1 MDDLEIDADARTKM
15 KKNGLSRSG
24 GALEQTLPSA
34 VLVHSP
40 CDLDPVLA
48 SQPSQKTPSS
58 ASCGQSPSNQSIHM
72 IHGDEKMTISL
83 AAVAQAPGRSYRDS
97 SQ

>member
-48 SQPSQKTPSS
+48 SQPSQRTPSS
-58 ASCGQSPSNQSIHM
+58 ASCGQSPSNQS